1 MQLQEQHITTI
12 QEYNDICGFKT
23 MHPQVAFVRFDENTK
38 HVPTGVRYVYDFYSI
53 WLKETKGC
61 VLNYGRTQ
69 YDYDCETIVSMAP
82 GQEVQVVPGNVARP
96 KCVGI
101 LFHPDFI
108 HGTTL
113 EKKMR
118 DYSFFSYASNEALHL
133 SEDEVVVVKNCMH
146 IIDIELQ
153 HPIDKFSRRLIITNL
168 ELLLDYCLRFY
179 ERQFITRQDMNITA
193 ISRFSELLNE
203 YINSGKT
210 ATDGIPTVKYFA
222 DRVHL
227 SPNYFGDMVKAET
240 GKSAQEYIALRLFEY
255 AKRQLQSPELTIKE
269 VAMQTGF
276 QHPQHFVRF
285 FKRHAGITP
294 TEYRKAN

>member
-1 MQLQEQHITTI
+1 MAEQHITTI
-12 QEYNDICGFKT
+12 QEYNDTCGFKT
-23 MHPQVAFVRFDENTK
+23 MHPQVAFVQYDGSEEK
-38 HVPTGVRYVYDFYSI
+38 HLPAGVRYVYDFYSL

-82 GQEVQVVPGNVARP
+82 GQEVEVSRNPAARP
-96 KCVGI
+96 KCIGI

-108 HGTTL
+108 HGTSL
-113 EKKMR
+113 AKKMR

-133 SEDEVVVVKNCMH
+133 SEDEVLVVKNCMH
-146 IIDIELQ
+146 IIEIELQ

-193 ISRFSELLNE
+193 ISRFEELLDE
-203 YINSGKT
+203 YIHSGKT
-210 ATDGIPTVKYFA
+210 AQEGIPTVKYFA
-222 DRVHL
+222 DRICL

-240 GKSAQEYIALRLFEY
+240 GKTAQEYIALRLYEY
-255 AKRQLQSPELTIKE
+255 AKRQLRNSSLTIKE
-269 VAMQTGF
+269 IAIQTGF

-285 FKRHAGITP
+285 FKKHAGVTP
-294 TEYRKAN
+294 TEFRQMVG